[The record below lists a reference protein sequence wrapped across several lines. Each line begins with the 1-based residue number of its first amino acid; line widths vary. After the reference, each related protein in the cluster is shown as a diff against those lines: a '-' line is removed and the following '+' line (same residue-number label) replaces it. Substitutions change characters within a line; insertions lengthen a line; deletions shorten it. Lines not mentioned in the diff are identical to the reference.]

1 MLVFVWAHHGS
12 TWDFFVMM
20 ERVDLLA
27 LLCVMFSCVFFT
39 FQYGVLGQVCYL
51 IVLIPDLCLLFS
63 LSLTICEL

>member
-27 LLCVMFSCVFFT
+27 LLCVMFS
-39 FQYGVLGQVCYL
+39 
-51 IVLIPDLCLLFS
+51 
-63 LSLTICEL
+63 